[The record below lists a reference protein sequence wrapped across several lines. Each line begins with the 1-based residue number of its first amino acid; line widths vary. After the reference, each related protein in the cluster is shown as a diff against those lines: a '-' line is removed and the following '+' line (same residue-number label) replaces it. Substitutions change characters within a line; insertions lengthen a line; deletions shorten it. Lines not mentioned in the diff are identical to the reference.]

1 MSARTAAAAA
11 SATSSPNITPA
22 DNVIYSTT
30 YETVD
35 WSGQMVAQYID
46 TSTGAVLPTILWSA
60 QATLDAK
67 VSTNSDTRTIY
78 TFDTAAASHLKSFD
92 YTLFSATEKG
102 WLDNA
107 CNPTSKLSQCGTL
120 SGPQQAWMNN
130 GLNITNFV
138 RGWTQGEGTVVI
150 RDRKHVLGDTVDAQP
165 IYVRAPVYAFADAV
179 TPSYATFKT
188 AQASRQAMIYL
199 AANDGMLHAI
209 DARVGGSS
217 NGAEVWA
224 YVPRM
229 LMSNLYKLTDTAYAS
244 KHAFYVDGS
253 PTVMDAYYS
262 GAWHTVLVGGLNNG
276 GRGYYAL
283 DVTNPS
289 SPQALW
295 EFCSDSTVCSKSD
308 SDLGYTFGN
317 AIITKLNTGVWV
329 AIVTSGYNNATTGD
343 GLGHLYVL
351 DLLTGTVL
359 YKVNTTVGTAGT
371 PSGLGR
377 IAAWADNFQQDNT
390 AKYVYGGD
398 LRGNVWRFDFTV
410 VPGTAP
416 TVQLLGTTYDGA
428 SRPQS
433 ITTRPELG
441 YINGSR
447 VIFVGTG
454 R

>member
-1 MSARTAAAAA
+1 
-11 SATSSPNITPA
+11 
-22 DNVIYSTT
+22 
-30 YETVD
+30 
-35 WSGQMVAQYID
+35 
-46 TSTGAVLPTILWSA
+46 
-60 QATLDAK
+60 
-67 VSTNSDTRTIY
+67 
-78 TFDTAAASHLKSFD
+78 
-92 YTLFSATEKG
+92 
-102 WLDNA
+102 
-107 CNPTSKLSQCGTL
+107 
-120 SGPQQAWMNN
+120 
-130 GLNITNFV
+130 
-138 RGWTQGEGTVVI
+138 
-150 RDRKHVLGDTVDAQP
+150 VLGDTVDAQP
-165 IYVRAPVYAFADAV
+165 IYVRAPVFAFADAV

-217 NGAEVWA
+217 NGAELWA

-398 LRGNVWRFDFTV
+398 LRGKRLALRFHRGARYRANRAAAGHDLRWRKPSAVDHH
-410 VPGTAP
+410 
-416 TVQLLGTTYDGA
+416 A
-428 SRPQS
+428 S
-433 ITTRPELG
+433 
-441 YINGSR
+441 
-447 VIFVGTG
+447 GTG
-454 R
+454 LH